1 MRRDDID
8 SWDASGS
15 NSDGDDLIFLDE
27 TLPTVGDADAVQ
39 LIGFSSSGSSD
50 GQDKVT
56 ILSKYSSICVMF

>member
-27 TLPTVGDADAVQ
+27 TLQTVGDADAVQ
-39 LIGFSSSGSSD
+39 PIGFSPRGSSD
-50 GQDKVT
+50 GQEGGEIGRAHV
-56 ILSKYSSICVMF
+56 

>member
-15 NSDGDDLIFLDE
+15 NSDGDDLILLDE

-39 LIGFSSSGSSD
+39 PIGFSPLGSSG
-50 GQDKVT
+50 GQEGGELYVR
-56 ILSKYSSICVMF
+56 